1 MAVCWRMDHRS
12 RCVTCSVADS
22 LQEVH
27 LMSELDL
34 WLVPLL
40 MALLVGVLCPMTGT
54 LLVTQRRVLQANLI
68 SHAVLPG
75 VAVAVAFGLDPSIG
89 GVISGLLGSMA
100 AERMQRGQPAGQEAV
115 INTVLAGFL
124 GLGVLL
130 IPVFNIRLDL
140 EALLFGDLLIVDWSD
155 LYRVLVAAGAM
166 ALLLLT
172 RYRHLVFLGV
182 DPEGAQASGLSVRT
196 LQLVQSLVT
205 SMVIVSSMAAVGVIL
220 VIGLLCAPVLPGLWR
235 VRSLRAAM
243 VQSALV
249 GLALS
254 AVGFLLAV
262 PLNLP
267 PGPLIGVVCMVL
279 LCIPRLRPANAA

>member
-1 MAVCWRMDHRS
+1 
-12 RCVTCSVADS
+12 
-22 LQEVH
+22 
-27 LMSELDL
+27 MSELDL

-40 MALLVGVLCPMTGT
+40 MALLVGVLCPVTGT

-75 VAVAVAFGLDPSIG
+75 VAVAVAFGLDPAIG

-100 AERMQRGQPAGQEAV
+100 AERLQQGQPAGQEAV

-155 LYRVLVAAGAM
+155 LYRVLVAAAAM

-182 DPEGAQASGLSVRT
+182 DPEGAQASGLSVRN

-220 VIGLLCAPVLPGLWR
+220 VIGPVSYTHLTLPTKNE
-235 VRSLRAAM
+235 V
-243 VQSALV
+243 
-249 GLALS
+249 
-254 AVGFLLAV
+254 
-262 PLNLP
+262 
-267 PGPLIGVVCMVL
+267 
-279 LCIPRLRPANAA
+279 

>member
-1 MAVCWRMDHRS
+1 
-12 RCVTCSVADS
+12 
-22 LQEVH
+22 
-27 LMSELDL
+27 MSELDL

-40 MALLVGVLCPMTGT
+40 MSLLVGILCPVTGT

-75 VAVAVAFGLDPSIG
+75 VAVSVALGIDPAIG
-89 GVISGLLGSMA
+89 GVISGLLGSLI
-100 AERMQRGQPAGQEAV
+100 AERLQRAQPAGQEAV

-130 IPVFNIRLDL
+130 IPMLNLRLDL

-155 LYRVLVAAGAM
+155 LTKVFVSAAAM
-166 ALLLLT
+166 ALLLIT
-172 RYRHLVFLGV
+172 RYRQLVFMGV
-182 DPEGAQASGLSVRT
+182 DPDGAVAAGLPVKA
-196 LQLVQSLVT
+196 LQLIQSLVT
-205 SMVIVSSMAAVGVIL
+205 SMVIVSAMAAVGVIL

-243 VQSALV
+243 LQSSLV

-254 AVGFLLAV
+254 AVGFILAV

-267 PGPLIGVVCMVL
+267 PGPLIGVVCMLL
-279 LCIPRLRPANAA
+279 LCLPRLRPSNAR

>member
-1 MAVCWRMDHRS
+1 M
-12 RCVTCSVADS
+12 T
-22 LQEVH
+22 
-27 LMSELDL
+27 ELDL

-40 MALLVGVLCPMTGT
+40 MALLVGVLCPVTGT
-54 LLVTQRRVLQANLI
+54 LLITQRRVLQANLI

-75 VAVAVAFGLDPSIG
+75 IAIAVACGVDPAIG
-89 GVISGLLGSMA
+89 GVMSGLLGSMA
-100 AERMQRGQPAGQEAV
+100 AERLQRGQPAGQEAV

-130 IPVFNIRLDL
+130 IPVLNIRLDL
-140 EALLFGDLLIVDWSD
+140 ETLLFGDLLIVDWSD
-155 LYRVLVAAGAM
+155 LYRVLVAAAAM

-172 RYRHLVFLGV
+172 RYRQLVFLGV
-182 DPEGAQASGLSVRT
+182 DPEGAQASGLPVRS
-196 LQLVQSLVT
+196 LQLVQALVT
-205 SMVIVSSMAAVGVIL
+205 SMVIVSAMSAVGVIL

-235 VRSLRAAM
+235 VSSLRAAM
-243 VQSALV
+243 LQSALV

-254 AVGFLLAV
+254 AVGFLLAL

-279 LCIPRLRPANAA
+279 LCLPNLRPANAA